1 MEIQKLVRGVRAF
14 VFIFS
19 LFLGIF
25 AFYTAVMALE
35 ININKRTWTKYLDT
49 MKSVLTALSSL
60 DFHSTT
66 AAGLSNEQAV
76 WFICL
81 NSLGNSAVREREIWL
96 LCRRLL
102 LWNLTNCSDNAK
114 NNKPTPSTARDQKK
128 EMPYFYNKT
137 LINNVFSSTVKYLL
151 YHFNCDKI
159 WKSPINPIS
168 LPLNAFGSKGQ
179 RRQAAVHRKSEN
191 HYCTDLE

>member
-1 MEIQKLVRGVRAF
+1 
-14 VFIFS
+14 
-19 LFLGIF
+19 
-25 AFYTAVMALE
+25 MALE